1 MPTTPMI
8 INPLMIHVVLG
19 SAIVVS
25 SVGVGDAIVLSAV
38 GAEGVIGV
46 SSVGDGGA
54 FDGGTASVVAF
65 VIDVVVVESAACV
78 LAVAS
83 SWDNSIMALAKNM

>member
-8 INPLMIHVVLG
+8 INPLMIQIVLE
-19 SAIVVS
+19 SA
-25 SVGVGDAIVLSAV
+25 VGVGG
-38 GAEGVIGV
+38 GAIGV
-46 SSVGDGGA
+46 SGVCVEGAIGGASVGDGGA
-54 FDGGTASVVAF
+54 FDGGTASVVALA
-65 VIDVVVVESAACV
+65 IDVVVVESAACV